1 MKGVTKEM
9 DWLPE
14 VCLERYISEGSRD
27 DFSLKNLH
35 TMWSPYSYGACNCF
49 LLISVPDAEQKEGKE
64 NSGSFKHTVV
74 AVKIQVLG

>member
-14 VCLERYISEGSRD
+14 VCLERYISDGSRD

-49 LLISVPDAEQKEGKE
+49 LLISVLDAEQDGKE
-64 NSGSFKHTVV
+64 NSGSFKYTVV